1 MDQEALP
8 EEGDGMIRGAGFA
21 EDLRSYD
28 AAMRLGWTVYRCDGR
43 MIMTGR
49 AVDTIKMLI
58 ERMGE
63 RI

>member
-1 MDQEALP
+1 
-8 EEGDGMIRGAGFA
+8 MIRGAGFA